1 MFKRSL
7 LSACGALLLTA
18 GCAEVQTSNAPTAS
32 EAFLEFT
39 EQQAKVI
46 LQEQPLF
53 ATSLGVSEEYV
64 GKKFGDILADHS
76 VASVER
82 AKQYNTELS
91 EQLTQFDRAQ
101 LEGTAATTYDVL
113 TTTLAMAAQFKP
125 YLYGSYSPLGIFS
138 PYTVT
143 QLSGPHI
150 EIARSLQ
157 TEHPLESA
165 QDAEDYVSR
174 LNAMRKALT
183 GTASIVELEAE
194 KGLTPPKFALEGAIN
209 VINGMTNVPAN
220 EHPLS
225 VSFAKRFEAAKDVDA
240 ETRAQLQKRVVEAI
254 ENQVYPGYAAL
265 KSSLEKAA
273 DKAQTEAGVWAIDH
287 GTHLYELAL
296 QNYGASGKS
305 AEDVH
310 QLGLKEVARIHQEM
324 DAILKSQG
332 HTEGSI
338 MERYI
343 AVSEDKKFIYP
354 NTDDGRQTLL
364 DDLNKQMKEVEVL
377 LPEIL
382 VTLPKAPVE
391 VRRIAEYEQDSAPGG
406 YYTGPSLDG
415 SRPGIYWIN
424 LKDTADWPSFTLPT
438 LTYHEASPGHHL
450 QVTIAQEISDMP
462 MLRNMLWFSQYGEG
476 WALYA
481 ESLAKELGLYKDDPY
496 GDLGRLQSE
505 LFRAGRLVVDTG
517 LHYKKWNREQAI
529 EWMHNNTGESVAAVT
544 REVERYSV
552 WPGQATS
559 YKLGQIRIFELR
571 AMAKEALGNKFD
583 LREFN
588 DQLLIKGAVPLP
600 VLEANIKA
608 WIQTKKTS

>member
-7 LSACGALLLTA
+7 LGACSALLLAA
-18 GCAEVQTSNAPTAS
+18 GCAEVQTSKTPTAS
-32 EAFLEFT
+32 EAFLDFT
-39 EQQAKVI
+39 EQQAKII

-53 ATSLGVSEEYV
+53 ATSLGVSEQYV
-64 GKKFGDILADHS
+64 GSKFNHILADHS
-76 VASVER
+76 IASIDR
-82 AKQYNTELS
+82 AKQYNTDLTQ
-91 EQLTQFDRAQ
+91 QLNQFDRDQ

-113 TTTLAMAAQFKP
+113 ASTLAMADQFKP
-125 YLYGSYSPLGIFS
+125 YLYGSYSPLGIFT

-165 QDAEDYVSR
+165 QDAEDYISR
-174 LNAMRKALT
+174 LNAMRTALAE
-183 GTASIVELEAE
+183 TASIVELEAQ
-194 KGLTPPKFALEGAIN
+194 KGLTPPRFAIEGAIN
-209 VINGMTNVPAN
+209 VINGMTNSSAR

-225 VSFAKRFEAAKDVDA
+225 VSFAKRFEAAKGVNAD
-240 ETRAQLQKRVVEAI
+240 TREQLQTRVIDTI
-254 ENQVYPGYAAL
+254 EQQVYPGYATL
-265 KSSLEKAA
+265 KSALESVL
-273 DKAQTEAGVWAIDH
+273 DKAQTEAGIWAIKD
-287 GTHLYELAL
+287 GEHLYELAL
-296 QNYGASGKS
+296 QNYGAAGKS
-305 AEDVH
+305 AEEVH

-343 AVSEDKKFIYP
+343 AVSEDEKFIYP

-364 DDLNKQMKEVEVL
+364 DDLNKQMTEVEAL

-424 LKDTADWPSFTLPT
+424 LKDTADWPSFSLPT

-517 LHYKKWNREQAI
+517 LHYKQWNREQAI
-529 EWMHNNTGESVAAVT
+529 DWMHNNTGESVAAVT

-571 AMAKEALGNKFD
+571 AMAQEALGRKFD

-600 VLEANIKA
+600 VLEANINA
-608 WIQTKKTS
+608 WIQAKKAS